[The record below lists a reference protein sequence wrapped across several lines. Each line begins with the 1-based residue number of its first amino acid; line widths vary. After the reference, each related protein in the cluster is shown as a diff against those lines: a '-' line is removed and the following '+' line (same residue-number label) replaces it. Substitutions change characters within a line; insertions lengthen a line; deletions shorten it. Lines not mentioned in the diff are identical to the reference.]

1 MIKKKN
7 RSKVLLGTVLKPYV
21 GGKKK
26 RSKNKKKEKKERKET
41 PPKEIGNGIYVF
53 PHLLNKNKSADLI
66 GLLWGLNEL
75 IFLKV
80 LRKSAGHVENY
91 ITSFNK
97 NV

>member
-1 MIKKKN
+1 MIKKKKSFQSIT
-7 RSKVLLGTVLKPYV
+7 RHSPKTLCRGE
-21 GGKKK
+21 KK
-26 RSKNKKKEKKERKET
+26 RSKNKKKEKKERKEI
-41 PPKEIGNGIYVF
+41 PLKEIGNGIYVF

-75 IFLKV
+75 IFFKV

-91 ITSFNK
+91 ITSLNK

>member
-1 MIKKKN
+1 M
-7 RSKVLLGTVLKPYV
+7 LLVTVLKPYV
-21 GGKKK
+21 GEKKK
-26 RSKNKKKEKKERKET
+26 RSRNKKRKERKKERKEP

-80 LRKSAGHVENY
+80 LRKSADHVQNY